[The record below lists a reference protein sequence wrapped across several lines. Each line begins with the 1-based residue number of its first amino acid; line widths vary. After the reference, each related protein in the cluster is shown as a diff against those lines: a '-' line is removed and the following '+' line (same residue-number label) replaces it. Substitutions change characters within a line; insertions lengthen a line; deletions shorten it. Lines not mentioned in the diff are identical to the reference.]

1 MAYGRRVGLMFIL
14 IAIVCALGGGRF
26 VSSAAVAAESLAF
39 PGAEGFGAHV
49 TGGRDG
55 PVYHV
60 TNLNDAGAGSLRDAV
75 SKGPRVVVFDVGGYI
90 NLKSALS
97 VSSDITIAGQ
107 TAPGEGIAT
116 FGYEVSLSGSHNLII
131 RGIRFRQGITVDTQ
145 AKKSAINMVS
155 AQNVI
160 IDHCSVEWG
169 RWDTIDM
176 NLCTNVTVQYCII
189 GEGVDPQRFGCL
201 CQSDNVTFSHNLWI
215 NDQSRNP
222 KAKGTVQY
230 VNNVVYNWG
239 VTGYVGGHSGAEHE
253 ADLINNYFIAGPDSS
268 EHFVGEFAPTDRIF
282 QSGNYI
288 DANKNGTLDGRLAVA
303 DDFGKGTGAATL
315 VKEATVHSPV
325 PVTVDTAEAALEKV
339 LADAGCSPHR
349 DALDQS
355 LKSEV
360 KTFGKDGK
368 IIKNQSEVGGP
379 GELKGGTPPVSS
391 AHDGIPDEW
400 KIAHHL
406 DPKTPAD
413 PAARDANGYSLIEQY
428 VNTLI
433 PSPPVKDSSVKD
445 SSAKDS
451 AAK

>member
-1 MAYGRRVGLMFIL
+1 MLHGRL
-14 IAIVCALGGGRF
+14 IGFLFVLGTL
-26 VSSAAVAAESLAF
+26 VAALAATAPLAPAAATTQPLAF
-39 PGAEGFGAHV
+39 PGAEGFAAHA
-49 TGGRDG
+49 TGGRG
-55 PVYHV
+55 GTVYHV
-60 TNLNDAGAGSLRDAV
+60 TNLNDSGAGSLRDAV
-75 SKGPRVVVFDVGGYI
+75 SKGPRIVVFDVGGYI

-116 FGYEVSLSGSHNLII
+116 FGYEVSLSNSHNLII

-160 IDHCSVEWG
+160 IDHSSVEWG

-176 NLCTNVTVQYCII
+176 NMCTNVTVQYDIV

-239 VTGYVGGHSGAEHE
+239 VTGYVGGHSGANHE

-268 EHFVGEFAPTDRIF
+268 EHFVGEFAPTDKIF

-288 DANKNGTLDGRLAVA
+288 DASKKGTLDGRLAVA

-315 VKEATVHSPV
+315 VKEATVRSPV
-325 PVTVDTAEAALEKV
+325 PVTTDTAQAALEKV
-339 LADAGCSPHR
+339 LAGAGCSLHR
-349 DALDQS
+349 DAIDQS
-355 LKSEV
+355 LIAEV
-360 KTFGKDGK
+360 KTFGKEGK
-368 IIKNQSEVGGP
+368 IIKNQSEIGGP
-379 GELKGGTPPVSS
+379 GELKGGTPPLST
-391 AHDGIPDEW
+391 AHDGIPDDW
-400 KIAHHL
+400 KIAHNL
-406 DPKTPAD
+406 DPAKPVD
-413 PAARDANGYSLIEQY
+413 PAARDSEGYSLIEQY
-428 VNTLI
+428 VNSLI
-433 PSPPVKDSSVKD
+433 PAEIK
-445 SSAKDS
+445 
-451 AAK
+451 